1 MEKDEINQLY
11 KQLCHDFT
19 VIPFNEVIE
28 KCDEIIRKYYS
39 CFPLLLQMGLLIINH
54 SMLDKTQTLELN
66 KKAKD
71 LFQRVKCHSD
81 DVDLA
86 KQAQI
91 LEAQCC
97 LLLNDPKEALILLE
111 GSEKPQ
117 LSGELLQVNAHLMLG
132 ETENAKSDLQ
142 ISMFQ
147 SLMKIV
153 GSFSLLLPIAEPN
166 QFEETVSTIYEVR

>member
-1 MEKDEINQLY
+1 MKEINLAKIIIMKRKEKKMTQDELAKYLGVSKAAISKWETGQSYPDITFLPIIASFFNISIDELIGYKPQMEKDEINQLY

-97 LLLNDPKEALILLE
+97 
-111 GSEKPQ
+111 
-117 LSGELLQVNAHLMLG
+117 
-132 ETENAKSDLQ
+132 
-142 ISMFQ
+142 
-147 SLMKIV
+147 
-153 GSFSLLLPIAEPN
+153 
-166 QFEETVSTIYEVR
+166 

>member
-1 MEKDEINQLY
+1 
-11 KQLCHDFT
+11 
-19 VIPFNEVIE
+19 
-28 KCDEIIRKYYS
+28 
-39 CFPLLLQMGLLIINH
+39 
-54 SMLDKTQTLELN
+54 MLDKTQTLELN

-71 LFQRVKCHSD
+71 LFQRVKYHSD

-132 ETENAKSDLQ
+132 ETENAKSDYEREEFEKRAAALSGKVAV
-142 ISMFQ
+142 I
-147 SLMKIV
+147 KV
-153 GSFSLLLPIAEPN
+153 GGASETEIDEKKHFFDEAEKAHGSDVEV
-166 QFEETVSTIYEVR
+166 EEKKEEENA